1 MLWRAVQMFKNN
13 QTYSKKIV
21 ITGWSLFST
30 GIFIK
35 TMDWIHIKNTKK
47 L

>member
-1 MLWRAVQMFKNN
+1 MLWQAVKMLKNN
-13 QTYSKKIV
+13 QTYSKKVLI
-21 ITGWSLFST
+21 IGWSLFST

-35 TMDWIHIKNTKK
+35 TLDWINTKK

>member
-1 MLWRAVQMFKNN
+1 MLWKAVQMLKNN
-13 QTYSKKIV
+13 QTYSKKVLI
-21 ITGWSLFST
+21 IGWSLFST

-35 TMDWIHIKNTKK
+35 TIDSIHMKNTIK